1 MDTKTKCKAT
11 KSEVN
16 TLLHL
21 NSTDFHGS
29 HGIHGHDKTK
39 KGAKQVAILKR
50 CAMKCYTT
58 SFPTASRENQYFGD
72 GKAVMAAMASA
83 ESKVTKKK
91 SKGQADKK

>member
-11 KSEVN
+11 KSDVN
-16 TLLHL
+16 TVLHL

-50 CAMKCYTT
+50 NAIKYYTT
-58 SFPTASRENQYFGD
+58 SFPTASCENQYFGS
-72 GKAVMAAMASA
+72 GNATMVATAGAK
-83 ESKVTKKK
+83 SKVT
-91 SKGQADKK
+91 QMLF